1 MRPQGTTR
9 SISHRLR
16 ISPLESRLRE
26 AVERVLN
33 ANDASGLHSIP
44 QIDPLTTARYLRVA
58 NSPLYGRRW
67 RVGSPSEA
75 IEMMGSRASAM
86 IALVSSFDYG
96 FSNRRHGDRLE
107 YSRRHSLQVAVLAR
121 HLADCTGFPEISSEL
136 FIAGLLHDI
145 AEMLRP
151 EEGSSAATAG
161 LDSRSALRS
170 AQLLAAWHLP
180 HSIVDTIAELGG
192 ALDGRAAG
200 SASGRLLWVVH
211 ALAPHIPSHGDV
223 LARGIAAMA
232 SALHVDADRV
242 RDGLLRA
249 QLTLAQIAGLQQ

>member
-9 SISHRLR
+9 SFSHRMR
-16 ISPLESRLRE
+16 TSPLESLLRN
-26 AVERVLN
+26 AVERVLD
-33 ANDASGLHSIP
+33 ADDASGLHHIP
-44 QIDPLTTARYLRVA
+44 QLDPLTTARYLRVA
-58 NSPLYGRRW
+58 NSPLYGRRR

-107 YSRRHSLQVAVLAR
+107 HSRRHSLQVAVLAR
-121 HLADCTGFPEISSEL
+121 HLADCTGFPDISREL

-151 EEGSSAATAG
+151 EEPRSAAVAG
-161 LDSRSALRS
+161 HDSRSAQRS
-170 AQLLAAWHLP
+170 AQLLTAWHLP

-192 ALDGRAAG
+192 ALDGRPAA
-200 SASGRLLWVVH
+200 SPSGRLLWVVH
-211 ALAPHIPSHGDV
+211 VHAPRITSQGDE
-223 LARGIAAMA
+223 LERGIAVMA
-232 SALHVDADRV
+232 SALDVDSIRV
-242 RDGLLRA
+242 RDGFLKA
-249 QLTLAQIAGLQQ
+249 QLTLAQIGGEPQ